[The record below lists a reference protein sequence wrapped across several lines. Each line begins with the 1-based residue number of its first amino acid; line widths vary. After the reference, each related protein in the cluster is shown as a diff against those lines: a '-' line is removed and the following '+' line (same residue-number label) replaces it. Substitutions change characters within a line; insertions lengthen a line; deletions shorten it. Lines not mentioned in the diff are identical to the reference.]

1 MYSLAELIERL
12 SQSMQDHE
20 EGVIRASEFA
30 NLTLTQIHYLDAI
43 RHFET
48 PPTLSK
54 VAECLDIAKP
64 TATNAIDRL
73 ENDGYVRKVPSADD
87 RRVWYVYLTTKG
99 LRISDLHDQIHQGY
113 AENFEKS
120 LNKEELDLLV
130 VLLNKVIKHIGI

>member
-20 EGVIRASEFA
+20 EGVIRTSEFA

-43 RHFET
+43 RHFDT
-48 PPTLSK
+48 PPTVSQ
-54 VAECLDIAKP
+54 VAECMDIAKP

-87 RRVWYVYLTTKG
+87 RRVWHVHLTTKG

-120 LNKEELDLLV
+120 LNKEELDVFV
-130 VLLNKVIKHIGI
+130 VLLNKVIKHIGL

>member
-20 EGVIRASEFA
+20 EGVIRTSEFA

-43 RHFET
+43 RHFDT
-48 PPTLSK
+48 PPTVSK
-54 VAECLDIAKP
+54 VAESLDIAKP

-87 RRVWYVYLTTKG
+87 RRVWYVHLTTKG

-113 AENFEKS
+113 AENFERS
-120 LNKEELDLLV
+120 LNKEELDILV

>member
-20 EGVIRASEFA
+20 DSVIRKSEFA

-43 RHFET
+43 RHFEN
-48 PPTLSK
+48 PPTISQLADS
-54 VAECLDIAKP
+54 LDITKP
-64 TATNAIDRL
+64 TATNTIDRL
-73 ENDGYVRKVPSADD
+73 ENEGYVRKVPSADD
-87 RRVWYVYLTTKG
+87 RRVWYVHLTTKG

-120 LNKEELDLLV
+120 LNKQELDELV
-130 VLLNKVIKHIGI
+130 VLLNKVIKHIGL

>member
-20 EGVIRASEFA
+20 EGVIRTSEFA

-43 RHFET
+43 RHFDT
-48 PPTLSK
+48 PPTISQ
-54 VAECLDIAKP
+54 VAENLDIAKP
-64 TATNAIDRL
+64 TATNALDRL

-87 RRVWYVYLTTKG
+87 RRVWFVHLTNKG
-99 LRISDLHDQIHQGY
+99 LRISDLHDLIHQGY

-120 LNKEELDLLV
+120 LNKEELDILV
-130 VLLNKVIKHIGI
+130 VLLNKVINHIGI

>member
-20 EGVIRASEFA
+20 EGVIRTSEFA

-43 RHFET
+43 RHFDT
-48 PPTLSK
+48 PPTVSQ
-54 VAECLDIAKP
+54 VAESLDIAKP

-73 ENDGYVRKVPSADD
+73 ENDGYIRKVPSADD
-87 RRVWYVYLTTKG
+87 RRVWYVHLTTKG

-120 LNKEELDLLV
+120 LTKEELDLLV